1 MSKNRKKLLNENA
14 IRRFMK
20 LAEIDS
26 LSETFISDYPGKFAI
41 DEQEEEPF
49 ELPAGVDG
57 EGEMEM
63 EEEPELP
70 PEPDEEPEAGAEGDV
85 AELTDAVETLMGV
98 VSRMTGVDIDV
109 GGEGEEEEEMPL
121 DEPVDEFPEVGGE
134 EEELPPGNKM
144 YEKLENENIEL
155 QEDEEE
161 EDPDAKDDK
170 TDEGLEERLT
180 NRIVRR
186 VAARL
191 VKESRSDKMASKLAE
206 RIVRR
211 LKNG

>member
-109 GGEGEEEEEMPL
+109 GGEAEGEEELPI

-144 YEKLENENIEL
+144 AYEALDKENIEL
-155 QEDEEE
+155 QEDEDED
-161 EDPDAKDDK
+161 DPDADK

>member
-1 MSKNRKKLLNENA
+1 MSKNRKKLLNENT

-26 LSETFISDYPGKFAI
+26 LSETFISDHPGKFAI
-41 DEQEEEPF
+41 NEQDEEPF
-49 ELPAGVDG
+49 EPAELGA
-57 EGEMEM
+57 EM

-70 PEPDEEPEAGAEGDV
+70 PEPDEEPEGGAESDV
-85 AELTDAVETLMGV
+85 VELTDAVETLMGV

-109 GGEGEEEEEMPL
+109 GGEAEGEEDMPL
-121 DEPVDEFPEVGGE
+121 DEPIDEFPEEGGE
-134 EEELPPGNKM
+134 EEELPPGNEM
-144 YEKLENENIEL
+144 YEDLEKEDIEL
-155 QEDEEE
+155 QEDEDEKGS
-161 EDPDAKDDK
+161 KD
-170 TDEGLEERLT
+170 LEERLA
-180 NRIVRR
+180 RR

-191 VKESRSDKMASKLAE
+191 VKESRSDKMASRLAE